1 MAPENAKARFEKL
14 ILFEIFK
21 EHLSK
26 YQQQASITIWKEW
39 FYYSSTR
46 AEWHHTTQKQ
56 NMPTHLRRHL
66 LWLFI
71 QSDPLAHFQT
81 TQQVISKAHPMFP
94 EQNSFVV
101 LSTHSSLVFTQMR
114 IHESAG
120 VQRNLPLKAKMCP
133 WSKASGSEWRNL
145 FGLLFFFLGNVSIW
159 WLHGSTLMR
168 AGTSVGFS
176 SVISHG
182 GFGRVYAAG
191 RHTSHRNF
199 VFT

>member
-145 FGLLFFFLGNVSIW
+145 FGLLFFFWVTYPSGGSMDPPW
-159 WLHGSTLMR
+159 WELEQ
-168 AGTSVGFS
+168 V
-176 SVISHG
+176 
-182 GFGRVYAAG
+182 
-191 RHTSHRNF
+191 
-199 VFT
+199 